1 MRFVGMPLGFTLS
14 NFPGTI
20 LAFGGNH
27 MKKVSL
33 FAFAL
38 IGVFTV
44 AFGQGSSD
52 PWAGTWKFDAA
63 KSKLHGPAP
72 KEETVTS
79 QAAGAGGQ
87 TVKYSIQGTAADGSA
102 MTESYDGKADGQ
114 AYPFIA
120 NGKEVAK
127 ISYHRDSDHQYTSH
141 GTGADGTTTTGT
153 VTLSK
158 DGKTITI
165 QEHAKGPQGEFDEM
179 VVYNKQ

>member
-1 MRFVGMPLGFTLS
+1 MRVVGMSLGFTLA
-14 NFPGTI
+14 NFPGTM

-44 AFGQGSSD
+44 AFGHGSSD

-120 NGKEVAK
+120 HGKEVAK

-141 GTGADGTTTTGT
+141 ATGPHRTTTTVT

-158 DGKTITI
+158 HD
-165 QEHAKGPQGEFDEM
+165 
-179 VVYNKQ
+179 